1 MTMRQTNR
9 ARAGVFPMSD
19 IRMTRGRGVRWG
31 GRRKGAPIARRMV
44 DCAFCDARI
53 PLALALKTRGLCEKC
68 RGEGG
73 LGWRPVFDRDDGSGA
88 VPDNLRRAYGLDE
101 HGRQKG

>member
-1 MTMRQTNR
+1 
-9 ARAGVFPMSD
+9 
-19 IRMTRGRGVRWG
+19 MTRGRGG
-31 GRRKGAPIARRMV
+31 GRKGVPAARRMV
-44 DCAFCDARI
+44 GCAFCREKI
-53 PLALALKTRGLCEKC
+53 TLALAMQCGGICERC

-88 VPDNLRRAYGLDE
+88 APDNLRRAYGLDE